1 MKWPKK
7 EGIHQKGKAEER
19 QRLRNVIAATLGT
32 ASSSVWLKLRRVEW
46 LERWAIATSAKIFVP
61 RQDNLG
67 SVYGVDKDLLK
78 SFKQWCDMIKLG
90 FQVTREMNLRENTT
104 GGSFSRSLL
113 QESRWE
119 VLVENGSQG
128 LGLAI
133 GWREG
138 QAQKELQFGHFE
150 VEVSVR
156 HLGGIV
162 QLVYQKRCLS
172 WRFKENV
179 FESSIQLLTAC
190 LLLARHCAE
199 KNTVRSLLPQG
210 YTLAKTKQIIN
221 T

>member
-1 MKWPKK
+1 M
-7 EGIHQKGKAEER
+7 
-19 QRLRNVIAATLGT
+19 
-32 ASSSVWLKLRRVEW
+32 
-46 LERWAIATSAKIFVP
+46 
-61 RQDNLG
+61 
-67 SVYGVDKDLLK
+67 
-78 SFKQWCDMIKLG
+78 
-90 FQVTREMNLRENTT
+90 
-104 GGSFSRSLL
+104 
-113 QESRWE
+113 
-119 VLVENGSQG
+119 ENGSQG

-138 QAQKELQFGHFE
+138 QAQKELHFGHFE
-150 VEVSVR
+150 VEASVR

-162 QLVYQKRCLS
+162 QLVYQKRGLS

-179 FESSIQLLTAC
+179 FASFIQLLTAC